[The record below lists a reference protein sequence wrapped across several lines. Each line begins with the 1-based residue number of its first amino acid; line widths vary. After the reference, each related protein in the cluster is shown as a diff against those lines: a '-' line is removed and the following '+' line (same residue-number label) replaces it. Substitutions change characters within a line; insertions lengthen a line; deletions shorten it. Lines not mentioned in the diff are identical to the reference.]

1 MSKCKELLGI
11 PYFGIIRQSGVLC
24 FSHAMSPLY
33 EHKIYNSA
41 NDSFVAAYITKE
53 TSKLHY
59 LTLRQKKK
67 DELAYY
73 KYFLFFQPSAAL
85 LTENFLY
92 CQLPKCRFQT

>member
-1 MSKCKELLGI
+1 MLLGI
-11 PYFGIIRQSGVLC
+11 PYFGIIRRSKVLC

-59 LTLRQKKK
+59 LTLRQKK

-73 KYFLFFQPSAAL
+73 KYFLFFQLSALNRKFPL
-85 LTENFLY
+85 LSVA
-92 CQLPKCRFQT
+92 